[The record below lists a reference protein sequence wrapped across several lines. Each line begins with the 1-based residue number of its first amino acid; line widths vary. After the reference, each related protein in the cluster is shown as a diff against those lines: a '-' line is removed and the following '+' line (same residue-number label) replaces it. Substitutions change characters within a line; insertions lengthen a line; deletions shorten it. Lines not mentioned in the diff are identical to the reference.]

1 MTRTAL
7 RAADLVESYI
17 EAGIE
22 VLPLH
27 TIKNGACTCRHA
39 CSSPAKHPITE
50 HGKDDASADPTT
62 VGQWI
67 VRYPGC
73 NWGARPPLDCIVVDV
88 DPRNGGGQSM
98 LDLQNKHGQLPPT
111 RTARTGS
118 GGLHIWFSYRGPAR
132 GKLAKGIDI
141 KTNSGYVV
149 MPPSLHASGG
159 TYEWLNDLHAEYA
172 PQWLEDIINPPI
184 KHQAPRPTHSE
195 LDDKRAAGLVEFVA
209 ARTFG
214 EVNDA
219 LYWAAC
225 RADELGILD
234 DILEQLVDAARHAAG
249 GKATT
254 AGEAQTR
261 RSIESAR
268 RRPTAGRRVSRAT
281 TSFMLGSK
289 SAARAA
295 R

>member
-1 MTRTAL
+1 MNTVTAPH
-7 RAADLVESYI
+7 AADLVTGYI
-17 EAGIE
+17 GAGVE

-27 TIKNGACTCRHA
+27 TMKNGGCTCLRT
-39 CSSPAKHPITE
+39 CPSPAKHPITE
-50 HGKDDASADPTT
+50 HGKDDATTDPTT
-62 VGQWI
+62 VAEWLA
-67 VRYPGC
+67 RYPGC
-73 NWGARPPLDCIVVDV
+73 NWGARPPIDCIVVDV
-88 DPRNGGGQSM
+88 DPRNGGDSS
-98 LDLQNKHGQLPPT
+98 LDDLQNKHGHLPPT

-149 MPPSLHASGG
+149 MPPSRHASGG
-159 TYEWLNDLHAEYA
+159 TYEWTTELPPAYA
-172 PQWLEDIINPPI
+172 PQWLKDIINPPVV
-184 KHQAPRPTHSE
+184 HRAPRPPRG
-195 LDDKRAAGLVEFVA
+195 DIGDKRIAGLVEFVA
-209 ARTFG
+209 SRTYG

-225 RADELGILD
+225 QADELDALD

-249 GKATT
+249 GKATA

-268 RRPTAGRRVSRAT
+268 GRPKTGRRISRAT
-281 TSFMLGSK
+281 SVFMGS
-289 SAARAA
+289 RAA
-295 R
+295 G